1 MSSNEHP
8 DASKLPVTSRR
19 LSSIRPARDL
29 TLGGVPKKTFT
40 PVIPSR
46 NNERA
51 TKSANASNTR
61 NFKYKMMIRCSQ
73 YYIINYIINSCAIFY
88 YHVIQFSKSI
98 SLLYFK
104 STINP
109 VSAEPSKKEILK
121 EKTTL
126 SKETR
131 QNRNLKQHSNLSTSS
146 RNVTSQPTVFSF
158 RKNRETVADAKMFTR
173 GSSDKVTVKTEE
185 MDIDSFENAYS
196 DDEDSSN
203 NASFTFNENTR
214 TLPIQLPLSRCRKG
228 KEKSILVKQ
237 EDSATKSKLTDDITP
252 AQILVKESTKCDN
265 GSLLL
270 IQLPDM
276 LPLIAQAS
284 PSEDT
289 TEENKT
295 NLSSLRNAKDGLIG
309 KLQIHRSGKT
319 SLVIGNIPYKLRSGT
334 RCDFLQDLASIKAM
348 ENDGYVINLG
358 PIKHRLVC
366 TPDVEKLLKSL
377 P

>member
-1 MSSNEHP
+1 MAHDVQPFEHNIKHLMVNKAATGS

-51 TKSANASNTR
+51 TKSANASNTSPPKKKSLR
-61 NFKYKMMIRCSQ
+61 KRPRCPKR
-73 YYIINYIINSCAIFY
+73 
-88 YHVIQFSKSI
+88 H
-98 SLLYFK
+98 
-104 STINP
+104 
-109 VSAEPSKKEILK
+109 
-121 EKTTL
+121 
-126 SKETR
+126 
-131 QNRNLKQHSNLSTSS
+131 
-146 RNVTSQPTVFSF
+146 
-158 RKNRETVADAKMFTR
+158 
-173 GSSDKVTVKTEE
+173 
-185 MDIDSFENAYS
+185 
-196 DDEDSSN
+196 
-203 NASFTFNENTR
+203 TFNENTR